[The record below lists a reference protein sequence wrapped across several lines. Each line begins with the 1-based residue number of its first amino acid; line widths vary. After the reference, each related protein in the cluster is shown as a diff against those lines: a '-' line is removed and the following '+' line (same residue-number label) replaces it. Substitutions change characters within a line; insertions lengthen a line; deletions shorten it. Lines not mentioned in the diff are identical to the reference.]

1 MSFLNIFEVR
11 DCWPACELLFLWTV
25 LSPDAV
31 GHGQGKEVGGWEGWD
46 PKVQY
51 TLLEGRG
58 PADFTPTCT
67 PDPCLYLR
75 LHLHAHPHPCTAS
88 RFPPSLGLLWR
99 GGLYHAVQGP
109 SCWSACL
116 FPLVLQPHMA
126 AVITEGMNACT

>member
-1 MSFLNIFEVR
+1 MSFLNIFEVT

-51 TLLEGRG
+51 ALLEGRG

-75 LHLHAHPHPCTAS
+75 LHLLAHTHPCTAS
-88 RFPPSLGLLWR
+88 RFPLPWASCGEEGFIMLCKAHRVGLLAYSRLSSNPTW
-99 GGLYHAVQGP
+99 L
-109 SCWSACL
+109 L
-116 FPLVLQPHMA
+116 
-126 AVITEGMNACT
+126 